1 MGLSL
6 TPLQRGALFTLSGA
20 AYGLAF
26 LSQASALRAQPAPS
40 SLRLPAQ
47 VEPQAIIVANSIRRD
62 PFAPTPA
69 PRHFEQR
76 ARDEVSSSVDGAG
89 FAPVPPGLSVPSIDG
104 VAETVAGPPRTLLL
118 KATIAG
124 TSPVAY
130 VEAANA
136 MTIVRPGDVV
146 SGLRVRLID
155 LRGVEFDDG
164 TRLDLPDRAS
174 PTIAPQPAPPH
185 AGSTPLSLPSAEAS
199 DTPAPAAGYPSPGP
213 LPTPKP
219 GAYPLGSRPTSDPA
233 APTALPYP
241 YPYAPH

>member
-155 LRGVEFDDG
+155 LRGV
-164 TRLDLPDRAS
+164 
-174 PTIAPQPAPPH
+174 
-185 AGSTPLSLPSAEAS
+185 
-199 DTPAPAAGYPSPGP
+199 
-213 LPTPKP
+213 
-219 GAYPLGSRPTSDPA
+219 
-233 APTALPYP
+233 
-241 YPYAPH
+241 

>member
-1 MGLSL
+1 
-6 TPLQRGALFTLSGA
+6 
-20 AYGLAF
+20 
-26 LSQASALRAQPAPS
+26 
-40 SLRLPAQ
+40 
-47 VEPQAIIVANSIRRD
+47 
-62 PFAPTPA
+62 
-69 PRHFEQR
+69 
-76 ARDEVSSSVDGAG
+76 
-89 FAPVPPGLSVPSIDG
+89 
-104 VAETVAGPPRTLLL
+104 LL

>member
-6 TPLQRGALFTLSGA
+6 TPLQRGALFALSGA
-20 AYGLAF
+20 SYGLAF

-47 VEPQAIIVANSIRRD
+47 AEPRTVIVANSIRRD

-76 ARDEVSSSVDGAG
+76 ARDESPAEEGAG

-104 VAETVAGPPRTLLL
+104 VAETVAGPPRTLSL

-124 TSPVAY
+124 VAPVAY
-130 VEAANA
+130 IEAANA

-164 TRLDLPDRAS
+164 TRLDLPDRAN
-174 PTIAPQPAPPH
+174 PTTAPQRSPPH
-185 AGSTPLSLPSAEAS
+185 ARSTPLTPPSAEVSA
-199 DTPAPAAGYPSPGP
+199 TPAPLAAFPSPGP
-213 LPTPKP
+213 LPTPKS

-233 APTALPYP
+233 APTAFPYP